1 MKHGAILVINRAYS
15 EKGEFMSITEQ
26 IEKVKEEMCSSY
38 CKYPDQEIPEGKTED
53 WLFEEGSP
61 CENCPLNKL

>member
-1 MKHGAILVINRAYS
+1 MMTNLKIVQIRAF
-15 EKGEFMSITEQ
+15 GEEGEPMSITEQ
-26 IEKVKEEMCSSY
+26 IEKVREEMCSSY
-38 CKYPDQEIPEGKTED
+38 CKYPEQEIHEGKTVD